1 MRRKTSTKQ
10 LTTALSNNLLKVQ
23 KVEIYNK
30 TTRENEPV
38 NSEKFIDCLKNIS
51 KYEILADALGWTYE
65 WDYKSGHYLSECGRM
80 DGNSENIVS
89 VYLCVND
96 GVSREEIDRMLK
108 IEEE

>member
-1 MRRKTSTKQ
+1 MRRRTSTKQ

-30 TTRENEPV
+30 TTRETEPV
-38 NSEKFIDCLKNIS
+38 DNEKFVDCLRNIA
-51 KYEILADALGWTYE
+51 KYEIFADALGWTYE
-65 WDYKSGHYLSECGRM
+65 RDYQTGHYLSECGRM